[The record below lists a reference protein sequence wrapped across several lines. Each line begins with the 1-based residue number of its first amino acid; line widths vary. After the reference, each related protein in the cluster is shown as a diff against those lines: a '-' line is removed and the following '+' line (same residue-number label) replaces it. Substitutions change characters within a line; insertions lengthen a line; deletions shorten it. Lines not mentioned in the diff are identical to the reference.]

1 MRRLPK
7 MAAALLAAA
16 LAVSAALPA
25 LAADQRAELELEAS
39 VRCTGEAADETL
51 TVRLTAL
58 EGAPMP
64 EGCDDEAEL
73 DFPARDCRDADDKT
87 LTKTFDTIV
96 YTAPGIYEYT
106 VTQDAGGRKRADYDD
121 TVFYL
126 KVMVAWDTDGE
137 LKVHVSV
144 RRDGDDGAKA
154 ELLFKNSY
162 RSTDPLPPP
171 VTPPYVP
178 DKPTPTP
185 KPSYDYSKPVP
196 QAGAKDNSWF
206 RDAAFVGDSR
216 MEGVMNY
223 AGFEYAS
230 NFSHV
235 GLNVADVFT
244 KPYIETESG
253 SVTVADAL
261 HNDLKYGKVYV
272 MLGINEL
279 GWYNLDKFV
288 EYYGNIVDLLRETH
302 PEADIYIISILPV
315 GAKAAKSS
323 DMLNNDRV
331 RMFNERIQ
339 GMCADK
345 QVYFVNGFEALASNG
360 SLPDDA
366 SPDGIHM
373 QPSYCHKLTDY
384 LLTHTVAA

>member
-58 EGAPMP
+58 DGAPMP

-137 LKVHVSV
+137 LKGHVAV
-144 RRDGDDGAKA
+144 RRDGEDGAKT
-154 ELLFKNSY
+154 ELLFRNSY

-178 DKPTPTP
+178 DKPTPKPAPTP
-185 KPSYDYSKPVP
+185 AQPAVTPVP
-196 QAGAKDNSWF
+196 EPPA
-206 RDAAFVGDSR
+206 
-216 MEGVMNY
+216 
-223 AGFEYAS
+223 
-230 NFSHV
+230 
-235 GLNVADVFT
+235 
-244 KPYIETESG
+244 ET
-253 SVTVADAL
+253 TV
-261 HNDLKYGKVYV
+261 
-272 MLGINEL
+272 
-279 GWYNLDKFV
+279 
-288 EYYGNIVDLLRETH
+288 
-302 PEADIYIISILPV
+302 ILPPAEPEPV
-315 GAKAAKSS
+315 ET
-323 DMLNNDRV
+323 L
-331 RMFNERIQ
+331 IQ
-339 GMCADK
+339 TGQLLWPVPVLA
-345 QVYFVNGFEALASNG
+345 GGGIAL
-360 SLPDDA
+360 
-366 SPDGIHM
+366 
-373 QPSYCHKLTDY
+373 
-384 LLTHTVAA
+384 VAAGLWLSWKRRHDA